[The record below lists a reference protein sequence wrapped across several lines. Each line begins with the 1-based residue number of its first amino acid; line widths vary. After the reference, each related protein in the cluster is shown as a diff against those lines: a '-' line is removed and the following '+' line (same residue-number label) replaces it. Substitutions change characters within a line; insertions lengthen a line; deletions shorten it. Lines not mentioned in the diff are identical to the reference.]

1 MCYKLW
7 CVFPGMDK
15 TDYIP
20 HSWPNSWF
28 KICLAPVFVN
38 TLAVWMQARSF
49 VTLKGYDSTVTGKI
63 LKTSLKLSDLFK
75 VGKLPVSSL
84 FVLHEPPWQ
93 LVGKAIAKMLL
104 VSFSIEFEA

>member
-1 MCYKLW
+1 M
-7 CVFPGMDK
+7 
-15 TDYIP
+15 
-20 HSWPNSWF
+20 
-28 KICLAPVFVN
+28 
-38 TLAVWMQARSF
+38 
-49 VTLKGYDSTVTGKI
+49 TGKI

-84 FVLHEPPWQ
+84 FVLHEPPCQ